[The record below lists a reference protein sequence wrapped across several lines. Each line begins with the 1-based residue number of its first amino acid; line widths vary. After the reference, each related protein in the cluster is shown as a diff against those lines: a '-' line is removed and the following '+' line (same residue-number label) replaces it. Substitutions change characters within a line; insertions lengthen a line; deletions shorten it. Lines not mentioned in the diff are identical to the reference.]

1 MRSTEANHLLTDVT
15 AITEGQ
21 GVERIDTAM
30 LVAAAREGERQAWE
44 TLYRRVYPRLIAYAY
59 RRLQH
64 RDLAAEAVS
73 DTMLR
78 AVAAINTYSGGDAG
92 FDPWL
97 FGICRHVITDLQR
110 AMYRRLPAKLAQHDV
125 EGAQPFEQ
133 LLADEER
140 TLLRAAF
147 ARLDPDEQELL
158 ELRVVAGLSSTEAA
172 AVLGKQPGAVRMAQL
187 RALSRLR
194 TFLQE
199 ADRAVA

>member
-1 MRSTEANHLLTDVT
+1 
-15 AITEGQ
+15 
-21 GVERIDTAM
+21 M
-30 LVAAAREGERQAWE
+30 LVAGARQGDRDAWE
-44 TLYRRVYPRLIAYAY
+44 TLYRRVYPRLIAFAY
-59 RRLQH
+59 RRLQDS
-64 RDLAAEAVS
+64 DLAAEAVS

-78 AVAAINTYSGGDAG
+78 AVAAISSYSGNDAG

-97 FGICRHVITDLQR
+97 FGICRHVIADLQR
-110 AMYRRLPAKLAQHDV
+110 AMYRRLPSRDAHHV
-125 EGAQPFEQ
+125 IEGAGPAEQ

-158 ELRVVAGLSSTEAA
+158 ELRVVAGLSSAEAA
-172 AVLGKQPGAVRMAQL
+172 TVLGKQPGAVRMAQL